1 MVQLHYN
8 SACPAGPRLWQS
20 DRVPKRVDHQ
30 QRRHEIV
37 EALYRIAAAQGLPA
51 VTLRAVA
58 AEAGISMNLVQYYF
72 PTKEEML
79 RFAWQRM
86 VELSGERAGEGV
98 LRALRTGDER
108 AVVRAYLLGVLPTDE
123 RSRVLCAV
131 QIAYFAVDVTR
142 GSQAG
147 DEEALGPHLVRG
159 LAEQLGRAQE
169 KGTVPAHLDPRLE
182 ADTLAVMAAGL
193 VSGMLIGAYDP
204 DRATRIV
211 DYRLDRIF
219 TGT

>member
-1 MVQLHYN
+1 M
-8 SACPAGPRLWQS
+8 
-20 DRVPKRVDHQ
+20 PKRVDHQ
-30 QRRHEIV
+30 QRRHEIA

-108 AVVRAYLLGVLPTDE
+108 AVVRAYLFGVLPTDE

-142 GSQAG
+142 GGQAG
-147 DEEALGPHLVRG
+147 DQEALGPHLVRA
-159 LAEQLGRAQE
+159 LAEQLGRAQA
-169 KGTVPAHLDPRLE
+169 KGAVPAHLDPRLE

-193 VSGMLIGAYDP
+193 VSAMLTGAYDV
-204 DRATRIV
+204 DQATGIV